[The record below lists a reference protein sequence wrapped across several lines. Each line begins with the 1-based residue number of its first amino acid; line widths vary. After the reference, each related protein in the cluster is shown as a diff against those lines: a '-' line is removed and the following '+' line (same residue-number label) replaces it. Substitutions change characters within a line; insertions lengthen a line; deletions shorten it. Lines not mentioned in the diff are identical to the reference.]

1 MDLIAD
7 MLTRVRNANQRYHK
21 TLSMPSSKLVK
32 AIADVLVDE
41 GFLRSAAEQEKEGN
55 KKVLTLELK
64 YKGKRGK
71 DRVIMGL
78 ERVSRLSQRTYA
90 DSDNIPVV
98 YNGMGICVLTT
109 PQGVMTGHE
118 ARKRRV
124 GGEVLCKV
132 W

>member
-1 MDLIAD
+1 MDLISD
-7 MLTRVRNANQRYHK
+7 MLTRIRNANARYHK
-21 TLSMPSSKLVK
+21 TLSMPSSKLAK
-32 AIADVLVDE
+32 AVADVLVSE
-41 GFLRSAAEQEKEGN
+41 GFLLSVSEQEKEGN

-64 YKGKRGK
+64 YKGKRGR

-78 ERVSRLSQRTYA
+78 QRVSRLSQRRYA

-98 YNGMGICVLTT
+98 YNGMGICILTT

-124 GGEVLCKV
+124 GGEVICKV

>member
-7 MLTRVRNANQRYHK
+7 MLTRIRNANERYHK

-32 AIADVLVDE
+32 AVADVLVSE
-41 GFLRSAAEQEKEGN
+41 GFLQSASEREREGQ

-71 DRVIMGL
+71 DRVITGL
-78 ERVSRLSQRTYA
+78 ERVSRLSQRCYA
-90 DSDNIPVV
+90 DADNIPVV
-98 YNGMGICVLTT
+98 YNGMGICILTT

-118 ARKRRV
+118 AHKRRV